1 MIKGVSKRVVVVKSP
16 DTKLFEEAI
25 FLVRDDAA
33 HKGVTKE
40 DLLKEA
46 SRVAGVSLD
55 RAKHDRL
62 EKLRRAAPPALAGAA
77 ATGALWLISSIL

>member
-33 HKGVTKE
+33 KQGVTKE
-40 DLLKEA
+40 ELLREAGRIAGISTAGTKE
-46 SRVAGVSLD
+46 
-55 RAKHDRL
+55 RL
-62 EKLRRAAPPALAGAA
+62 AHKLRHFFPAALLGAA
-77 ATGALWLISSIL
+77 ATGTIWLLCALL

>member
-33 HKGVTKE
+33 AQGVTRDE
-40 DLLKEA
+40 LLREA
-46 SRVAGVSLD
+46 GRIAGISAGNIKVSRMD
-55 RAKHDRL
+55 
-62 EKLRRAAPPALAGAA
+62 KLRHSFPAVMTGAA
-77 ATGALWLISSIL
+77 ITGAVWLLTIML